1 MKYRMENYCIGLI
14 LKSVLILSVLSIG
27 CKKST
32 NQDNKDRYYVKY
44 EVNSTSIYSGGK
56 LNVTIQDK
64 DSIQTFIINTKS
76 PWETVIGPVEKGF
89 TATLGVIKSGSTDA
103 TLKLYA
109 QISVSVNN
117 EPFVLKKIDGSDVQ
131 RNSVNINYTIGN

>member
-1 MKYRMENYCIGLI
+1 MKFRIDNYGIGLI
-14 LKSVLILSVLSIG
+14 LSSFMILSVLNIS
-27 CKKST
+27 CKKSN
-32 NQDNKDRYYVKY
+32 NQDNNDRYYVKY
-44 EVNSTSIYSGGK
+44 EVNSTSVYSGGK

-64 DSIQTFIINTKS
+64 DSTQTFIINTKL

-103 TLKLYA
+103 TLRLYT

-117 EPFVLKKIDGSDVQ
+117 EPFVLKKIDGSDVP
-131 RNSVNINYTIGN
+131 RNSVNINYTVGN